1 LRNLNQKGI
10 PVRLEQRKAVEKYL
24 KEHKAVLVGNRKD
37 KAKDKAKAKAKAK

>member
-1 LRNLNQKGI
+1 
-10 PVRLEQRKAVEKYL
+10 VRLEQRKAVETNL